1 MMIQVEL
8 KETDFQFNLNL
19 DEETAIDI
27 GFSESIRTSDI
38 PPYEGS
44 YEAIPSVVAQ
54 SLPTRNRWL
63 SSDLV
68 VQAIPYYEVDN
79 TQYGTTA
86 IIGGA

>member
-8 KETDFQFNLNL
+8 QETDFTFNLSL
-19 DEETAIDI
+19 DEETAFDI
-27 GFSESIRTSDI
+27 GFSESIRPSDI

-44 YEAIPSVVAQ
+44 YEAIPGVDAQ

-79 TQYGTTA
+79 TERGTTA
-86 IIGGA
+86 IIGGV